1 MTYAVVTCGFSG
13 QRLVQIEQASVFEQ
27 SINQDFLLLSFEL
40 FIYFQQFDVVV
51 FKLFCIFDVS

>member
-1 MTYAVVTCGFSG
+1 M
-13 QRLVQIEQASVFEQ
+13 QIEQASVFEQ